1 MKNFKFALVA
11 LMLMCTCQTFAQ
23 KAIKDM
29 TDKELSEY
37 FALKVNQIKAEMKVI
52 KVQLKAD
59 QTNGELNNQL
69 ITKQA
74 ELENAKNNKKIIDN
88 AIKASSKYDKTIKAA
103 EAAEKK
109 AKQAADKAVEARKKA
124 EEMKKKAEEAIRNTL
139 FLRQ

>member
-1 MKNFKFALVA
+1 MQQRRYLS
-11 LMLMCTCQTFAQ
+11 
-23 KAIKDM
+23 
-29 TDKELSEY
+29 DKELSEY